1 MGNPMEKTITAFFG
15 IFGIWFLFCSYVT
28 FTEQSNLYSESYE
41 QAVVEFKAKC
51 NLEGNKLAYM
61 DTLLHLSTLIF
72 CENGTG
78 ERTMLEHDS
87 PITLAGVSLALM
99 EKLTFGLVDKN
110 SRSKDDDDHKKQ

>member
-1 MGNPMEKTITAFFG
+1 MNKTTSAFVG

-28 FTEQSNLYSESYE
+28 FTEQSDLYSESYE

-51 NLEGNKLAYM
+51 NLEGNELAYM
-61 DTLLHLSTLIF
+61 DTLLHLSTLLF

-78 ERTMLEHDS
+78 ERTMLKHDS
-87 PITLAGVSLALM
+87 PITLTGVSLALM

-110 SRSKDDDDHKKQ
+110 EYQVSAK